1 MSDKAEKPSA
11 EERIDALSE
20 ILRAQPLS
28 DERSVRL
35 FCMDPGTGVAV
46 IIEDGKIIEYA

>member
-35 FCMDPGTGVAV
+35 FEPCHPPTQEEIAAMPLASN
-46 IIEDGKIIEYA
+46 A

>member
-1 MSDKAEKPSA
+1 MSDEAKGAEAPAIVSA
-11 EERIDALSE
+11 EERRLAE

-35 FCMDPGTGVAV
+35 FEPSPTQEEIAAMPNA
-46 IIEDGKIIEYA
+46 